1 MLKKDRMSR
10 YADIVLPLAQPAY
23 TFAVGEGVEVCVGDA
38 VAVQFGKNAVYTGV
52 VWRLHDTPP
61 ARGEAKPILKVL
73 YDKPLLSELQ
83 MRFWEWIADYYICS
97 VGEVMR
103 VALPSIIKAK
113 AKCEAE
119 FEPYQPKRE
128 ATINLVA
135 EAFDDEVRAKMQ
147 RRAPKRYEV
156 LCELEKAGG
165 ELPRYAVDLDAA
177 ALKALQKSGLVEMGE
192 RDYRLDCEWSR
203 TLLPRLS
210 PAQSDAYDTIK
221 RGLAEKRV
229 ALLHGVTSS
238 GKTEIYTHLIEE
250 RLSKGED
257 VLFLVPEISL
267 TTQLVERMRTIFGES
282 VTVYHSKLTPQQ
294 RTRLYTDML
303 SSESGNFVVGARSA
317 LFLPFKKLGL
327 VVVDEEHDSSYK
339 QSEPN
344 PRYNGRDTAIV
355 LATLHDAKVV
365 LGSATPSLESYA
377 NHLSGKYAYAKLT
390 ERYGGVEMPD
400 IILSDT
406 VRNVK
411 RNERKLHFNKEL
423 LDGIAERLENNEQV
437 ILFQNRR
444 GYSPYM
450 ECPSCGFSAR
460 CPHCNV
466 TLSAHQQRG
475 RMVCHYCGYNEPIQR
490 FCPNCKTSE
499 LKPMGFGTERVEEAI
514 SELFPEARVLR
525 LDGDTATSGTAY
537 NRIIG
542 AFARHEAD
550 ILVGTQI
557 VSKGLDFA
565 GVTLI
570 GILNGDNLLASPDF
584 RAEERAWQLIMQV
597 AGRAGRRNKRG
608 EVIIQTAEPQHSVY
622 AMVGDYEQVASK
634 LLAERKQF
642 RYPPFVRIVKILMR
656 SNDKDNLVKSSLQLG
671 EQLRNRFGGRVLGP
685 VAPLIDRVRGEYR
698 VELMLKIEVEA
709 SFSRARA
716 ILREEIA
723 KLREDNTYRNIAIIC
738 DVDIL

>member
-1 MLKKDRMSR
+1 MSR
-10 YADIVLPLAQPAY
+10 FADIVLPLAQPAY
-23 TFAVGEGVEVCVGDA
+23 TFAVGEGVEVRVGDA
-38 VAVQFGKNAVYTGV
+38 VAVQFGKNSVYTGI

-61 ARGEAKPILKVL
+61 AKGIAKPILRVL

-113 AKCEAE
+113 ARCEDE
-119 FEPYQPKRE
+119 FEPYIPKRE
-128 ATINLVA
+128 TTVNLVV
-135 EAFDDEVRAKMQ
+135 EAFTADVREKMM
-147 RRAPKRYEV
+147 RRAPKRYEA
-156 LCELEKAGG
+156 LCAIEQAGG
-165 ELPRYAVDLDAA
+165 TLPRHAVELDAA
-177 ALKALQKSGLVEMGE
+177 ALKALVKAGLVEMGE
-192 RDYRLDCEWSR
+192 RDYVLDSEWSK
-203 TLLPRLS
+203 TLLPKLS
-210 PAQSDAYDTIK
+210 TAQKMTLDELQK
-221 RGLAEKRV
+221 GLTDKRV

-250 RLSKGED
+250 RLSRGED

-267 TTQLVERMRTIFGES
+267 TTQLVERMRDLFGES

-317 LFLPFKKLGL
+317 LFLPYKKLGL

-344 PRYNGRDTAIV
+344 PRYNGRDAAIM
-355 LATLHDAKVV
+355 LASMHGAKCV

-377 NHLSGKYAYAKLT
+377 NYLSGKYAYTQLT

-400 IILSDT
+400 IVISDT

-423 LDGIAERLENNEQV
+423 LDAIADRLENNEQV

-450 ECPSCGFSAR
+450 ECPTCGWSAR

-466 TLSAHQQRG
+466 TLSAHQQKG
-475 RMVCHYCGYNEPIQR
+475 RMVCHYCGYFEPIKR
-490 FCPNCKTSE
+490 FCPNCKTIE
-499 LKPMGFGTERVEEAI
+499 LKPMGFGTERVEEAVA
-514 SELFPEARVLR
+514 ELFPEARVLR
-525 LDGDTATSGTAY
+525 LDGDTATSSSAY

-565 GVTLI
+565 NVTLI
-570 GILNGDNLLASPDF
+570 GVLNGDNLLASPDF
-584 RAEERAWQLIMQV
+584 RAEERAWQLMMQV
-597 AGRAGRRNKRG
+597 AGRAGRRDKRG
-608 EVIIQTAEPQHSVY
+608 EVVIQSAEPQHSVY
-622 AMVGDYEQVASK
+622 AMVGDYERMAAK

-642 RYPPFVRIVKILMR
+642 GYPPFVRIVKIVMR
-656 SNDKDNLVKSSLQLG
+656 SGDSKLLVEASMKLG
-671 EQLRNRFGGRVLGP
+671 EQLRNRFGRRVLGP
-685 VAPLIDRVRGEYR
+685 VTPLIDKVRGEHR
-698 VELMLKIEVEA
+698 VELMLKVEVES

-723 KLREDNTYRNIAIIC
+723 RLREEKAYRNIVIIC
-738 DVDIL
+738 DVDTL

>member
-1 MLKKDRMSR
+1 MSR

-23 TFAVGEGVEVCVGDA
+23 TFAIGEGVKVSVGDA
-38 VAVQFGKNAVYTGV
+38 VAVQFGKQAVYTGV

-61 ARGEAKPILKVL
+61 AKGQAKPILKVL

-103 VALPSIIKAK
+103 VALPSIIKSK
-113 AKCEAE
+113 ARCEEE
-119 FEPYQPKRE
+119 FEPYVPKRE
-128 ATINLVA
+128 TIVSLVA
-135 EAFDDEVRAKMQ
+135 AAFTEELREKMM

-156 LCELEKAGG
+156 LSALERAGG
-165 ELPRYAVDLDAA
+165 VLPRHLVELDAA
-177 ALKALQKSGLVEMGE
+177 VLRALQKAGLVEIGE
-192 RDYRLDCEWSR
+192 RDYKLDCEWSK
-203 TLLPRLS
+203 TLLPKLL
-210 PAQSDAYDTIK
+210 PAQMEALDAIKDGLSDK
-221 RGLAEKRV
+221 GV

-238 GKTEIYTHLIEE
+238 GKTEIYTYLIEE
-250 RLSKGED
+250 RLSRGED

-267 TTQLVERMRTIFGES
+267 TTQLVERMRVLFGES

-294 RTRLYTDML
+294 RTKLYTDML
-303 SSESGNFVVGARSA
+303 SSESGNFVIGARSA
-317 LFLPFKKLGL
+317 LFLPYRKLGL

-339 QSEPN
+339 QTEPN
-344 PRYNGRDTAIV
+344 PRYNGRDAAIM
-355 LATLHDAKVV
+355 LATLHGAKCV

-377 NHLSGKYAYAKLT
+377 NYLSGKYAYTRLT

-400 IILSDT
+400 IVISDT

-423 LDGIAERLENNEQV
+423 LDGISERLERNEQV

-450 ECPSCGFSAR
+450 ECPSCGWSSR
-460 CPHCNV
+460 CSHCNV
-466 TLSAHQQRG
+466 TLSAHQQKG
-475 RMVCHYCGYNEPIQR
+475 RMECHYCGYNEPIQR
-490 FCPNCKTSE
+490 YCPNCKTVE
-499 LKPMGFGTERVEEAI
+499 LKPMGFGTERVEEAVA
-514 SELFPEARVLR
+514 ELFPEARVLR
-525 LDGDTATSGTAY
+525 LDGDTATSGAAY

-565 GVTLI
+565 DVTLI

-584 RAEERAWQLIMQV
+584 RAEERAWQLLMQV
-597 AGRAGRRNKRG
+597 AGRAGRRDKRG
-608 EVIIQTAEPQHSVY
+608 EVIIQTAEPNHSVY
-622 AMVGDYEQVASK
+622 AMVGDYDKVASK

-642 RYPPFVRIVKILMR
+642 GYPPFVRIVKIAMR
-656 SNDKDNLVKSSLQLG
+656 SSNKERLVSSSMELG
-671 EQLRNRFGGRVLGP
+671 EQLRNRFGRRVLGP
-685 VAPLIDRVRGEYR
+685 VSPLIDRVRGEWR
-698 VELMLKIEVEA
+698 VELMLKVEVES

-723 KLREDNTYRNIAIIC
+723 KLRKEGSYRDITIIC
-738 DVDIL
+738 DVDIA

>member
-1 MLKKDRMSR
+1 M
-10 YADIVLPLAQPAY
+10 
-23 TFAVGEGVEVCVGDA
+23 GDA
-38 VAVQFGKNAVYTGV
+38 VAVQFGKSSVYTGI

-61 ARGEAKPILKVL
+61 AKGEAKPILQVL

-113 AKCEAE
+113 ARCEAE
-119 FEPYQPKRE
+119 FEPYVPKRE
-128 ATINLVA
+128 TTVKLVA
-135 EAFDDEVRAKMQ
+135 AAFSDEVRAKME
-147 RRAPKRYEV
+147 RRAPKRYEA
-156 LCELEKAGG
+156 LCEIERAGG
-165 ELPRYAVDLDAA
+165 VLPRYAVELDAT
-177 ALKALQKSGLVEMGE
+177 ALKALVKAGLVEMGE
-192 RDYRLDCEWSR
+192 RDYKLDSEWSKM
-203 TLLPRLS
+203 LLPKLS
-210 PAQSDAYDTIK
+210 SAQAKALDDIRSGLSD
-221 RGLAEKRV
+221 KRV

-250 RLSKGED
+250 RLARGED

-267 TTQLVERMRTIFGES
+267 TTQLVERMRSLFGES

-294 RTRLYTDML
+294 RTKLYTDML

-317 LFLPFKKLGL
+317 LFLPYKKLGL

-339 QSEPN
+339 QTEPN
-344 PRYNGRDTAIV
+344 PRYNGRDAAVV
-355 LATLHDAKVV
+355 LASLYDAKCVM
-365 LGSATPSLESYA
+365 GSATPSLESYT
-377 NHLSGKYAYAKLT
+377 NYLSGKYAYALLT

-400 IILSDT
+400 IVISDT

-423 LDGIAERLENNEQV
+423 LDGIADRLEHNEQV

-450 ECPSCGFSAR
+450 ECPSCGWSAR

-466 TLSAHQQRG
+466 TLSVHQQKG
-475 RMVCHYCGYNEPIQR
+475 RMVCHYCGYNEPIVR
-490 FCPNCKTSE
+490 YCPNCKTTE
-499 LKPMGFGTERVEEAI
+499 LKAMGFGTERVEEAV
-514 SELFPEARVLR
+514 SQLFPEARVLR

-565 GVTLI
+565 DVTLI

-584 RAEERAWQLIMQV
+584 RAEERAWQLLMQV
-597 AGRAGRRNKRG
+597 AGRAGRRDKRG
-608 EVIIQTAEPQHSVY
+608 EVIIQTAEPEHSVY
-622 AMVGDYEQVASK
+622 SLIGDYERVTTK

-642 RYPPFVRIVKILMR
+642 RYPPFVRMVKIMMR
-656 SNDKDNLVKSSLQLG
+656 SSNKSLLVDSSLRFG
-671 EQLRNRFGGRVLGP
+671 EQLRNRFGRRVLGP
-685 VAPLIDRVRGEYR
+685 VSPLIDRVRGEYR
-698 VELMLKIEVEA
+698 VELMLKVEVES

-723 KLREDNTYRNIAIIC
+723 KLRSDKECRNVVIIC
-738 DVDIL
+738 DVDVM

>member
-1 MLKKDRMSR
+1 M
-10 YADIVLPLAQPAY
+10 
-23 TFAVGEGVEVCVGDA
+23 
-38 VAVQFGKNAVYTGV
+38 
-52 VWRLHDTPP
+52 
-61 ARGEAKPILKVL
+61 
-73 YDKPLLSELQ
+73 
-83 MRFWEWIADYYICS
+83 
-97 VGEVMR
+97 
-103 VALPSIIKAK
+103 
-113 AKCEAE
+113 
-119 FEPYQPKRE
+119 
-128 ATINLVA
+128 
-135 EAFDDEVRAKMQ
+135 
-147 RRAPKRYEV
+147 
-156 LCELEKAGG
+156 
-165 ELPRYAVDLDAA
+165 
-177 ALKALQKSGLVEMGE
+177 
-192 RDYRLDCEWSR
+192 
-203 TLLPRLS
+203 
-210 PAQSDAYDTIK
+210 
-221 RGLAEKRV
+221 
-229 ALLHGVTSS
+229 
-238 GKTEIYTHLIEE
+238 
-250 RLSKGED
+250 
-257 VLFLVPEISL
+257 
-267 TTQLVERMRTIFGES
+267 
-282 VTVYHSKLTPQQ
+282 
-294 RTRLYTDML
+294 
-303 SSESGNFVVGARSA
+303 VGARSA
-317 LFLPFKKLGL
+317 LFLPYKKLGL

-344 PRYNGRDTAIV
+344 PRYNGRDAAIV
-355 LATLHDAKVV
+355 LATMHDAKVV

-377 NHLSGKYAYAKLT
+377 NYLSGKYAYALLT

-400 IILSDT
+400 IRISDT

-423 LDGIAERLENNEQV
+423 LDGIADRLEHNEQV

-450 ECPSCGFSAR
+450 ECPSCGWSAR

-466 TLSAHQQRG
+466 TLSAHQQKG

-490 FCPNCKTSE
+490 FCSNCKTSE

-514 SELFPEARVLR
+514 SELFPDARVLR
-525 LDGDTATSGTAY
+525 LDGDTATSGVAY

-597 AGRAGRRNKRG
+597 AGRAGRRDKRG

-622 AMVGDYEQVASK
+622 AMVGDYERVAAK

-642 RYPPFVRIVKILMR
+642 SYPPFVRIVKITMR
-656 SNDKDNLVKSSLQLG
+656 TSNKELLVKSSLQLG
-671 EQLRNRFGGRVLGP
+671 EQLRNRFGRRVLGP

-698 VELMLKIEVEA
+698 VELMLKVEVKA

-723 KLREDNTYRNIAIIC
+723 RLREDKSYRNIVIIC

>member
-1 MLKKDRMSR
+1 MSR
-10 YADIVLPLAQPAY
+10 FADIVLPLAQPAY
-23 TFAVGEGVEVCVGDA
+23 TFAVGEGMEVCVGDA

-61 ARGEAKPILKVL
+61 AKGTAKPILKVL

-83 MRFWEWIADYYICS
+83 MRFWEWVADYYICT

-103 VALPSIIKAK
+103 VALPSIIKSK
-113 AKCEAE
+113 ARCEDE
-119 FEPYQPKRE
+119 FEPYTPKRE
-128 ATINLVA
+128 TTVNLLS
-135 EAFDDEVRAKMQ
+135 EAFTAEVREKMA
-147 RRAPKRYEV
+147 RRAPKRYEA
-156 LCELEKAGG
+156 LCAIEEAGG
-165 ELPRYAVDLDAA
+165 VLPRHLVELDAT
-177 ALKALQKSGLVEMGE
+177 ALKALCKASLVEMGE
-192 RDYRLDCEWSR
+192 RDYKLNSEWSK
-203 TLLPRLS
+203 TLLPKLS
-210 PAQSDAYDTIK
+210 PAQAKALDDIQS
-221 RGLAEKRV
+221 GLTDKRV

-250 RLSKGED
+250 RLSRGED

-267 TTQLVERMRTIFGES
+267 TTQLVERMRGLFGES
-282 VTVYHSKLTPQQ
+282 VTVYHSKLTPNH

-317 LFLPFKKLGL
+317 LFLPYKKLGL

-339 QSEPN
+339 QTEPN
-344 PRYNGRDTAIV
+344 PRYNGRDAAIM
-355 LATLHDAKVV
+355 LAALHDAKVV
-365 LGSATPSLESYA
+365 LGSATPSLESFA
-377 NHLSGKYAYAKLT
+377 NHLSGKFAYTRLS

-400 IILSDT
+400 ITISDT

-450 ECPSCGFSAR
+450 ECPSCGWSAR

-466 TLSAHQQRG
+466 TLSAHQQKG

-490 FCPNCKTSE
+490 YCPNCKTSE
-499 LKPMGFGTERVEEAI
+499 LRPMGFGTERVEEAVA
-514 SELFPEARVLR
+514 ELFPEARVLR
-525 LDGDTATSGTAY
+525 LDGDTATSSSAY

-565 GVTLI
+565 DVTLI

-597 AGRAGRRNKRG
+597 AGRSGRRDKRG
-608 EVIIQTAEPQHSVY
+608 EVIIQTAEPTHPIY
-622 AMVGDYEQVASK
+622 ATIGDYDKVASK

-642 RYPPFVRIVKILMR
+642 GYPPFVRIVKIAMR
-656 SNDKDNLVKSSLQLG
+656 SANQKQLIEASLQLG
-671 EQLRNRFGGRVLGP
+671 EQLRNRFGHRVLGP
-685 VAPLIDRVRGEYR
+685 VTPLIDRVRGEWR
-698 VELMLKIEVEA
+698 VELMLKIEIEA
-709 SFSRARA
+709 SFAKARA

-723 KLREDNTYRNIAIIC
+723 HLREVKEYRNITIIC

>member
-1 MLKKDRMSR
+1 MNR

-23 TFAVGEGVEVCVGDA
+23 TFAIGEGVEVSVGDA
-38 VAVQFGKNAVYTGV
+38 VAVQFGKQAVYTGI

-61 ARGEAKPILKVL
+61 ARGTAKPILKVL

-103 VALPSIIKAK
+103 IALPSIIKAK
-113 AKCEAE
+113 ARCEEE
-119 FEPYQPKRE
+119 FLPFTPKRE
-128 ATINLVA
+128 TTISLVA
-135 EAFDDEVRAKMQ
+135 EAFSEEMRTKLQ
-147 RRAPKRYEV
+147 RRAPKRYEA
-156 LCELEKAGG
+156 LCQLEQAGG
-165 ELPRYAVDLDAA
+165 LLPRHAVALDVT
-177 ALKALQKSGLVEMGE
+177 ALKSLVKNGLIEMGE
-192 RDYRLDCEWSR
+192 REYTLDCEWSR
-203 TLLPRLS
+203 TLLPKLS
-210 PAQSDAYDTIK
+210 PAQNSALNDI
-221 RGLAEKRV
+221 RNGLTDKRV
-229 ALLHGVTSS
+229 VLLHGVTSS

-250 RLSKGED
+250 RLARGED

-267 TTQLVERMRTIFGES
+267 TTQLVERMRALFGES

-294 RTRLYTDML
+294 RTKLYTDML

-317 LFLPFKKLGL
+317 LFLPYKRLGL

-339 QSEPN
+339 QQEPN
-344 PRYNGRDTAIV
+344 PRYNGRDTAIM

-377 NHLSGKYAYAKLT
+377 NHLSGKYAYTQLT

-400 IILSDT
+400 IVISDT
-406 VRNVK
+406 ERNVK
-411 RNERKLHFNKEL
+411 RNERKRHFNKEL
-423 LDGIAERLENNEQV
+423 LDGISERLANNEQV

-450 ECPSCGFSAR
+450 ECPSCGWSAR
-460 CPHCNV
+460 CPKCNV
-466 TLSAHQQRG
+466 TLSAHQQKG
-475 RMVCHYCGYNEPIQR
+475 RMLCHYCGYNEPIQR
-490 FCPNCKTSE
+490 FCPNCKSGE
-499 LKPMGFGTERVEEAI
+499 LRPMGFGTERVEEAVA
-514 SELFPEARVLR
+514 ELFPNARVLR
-525 LDGDTATSGTAY
+525 LDGDTATSNTAY
-537 NRIIG
+537 NNIIG
-542 AFARHEAD
+542 AFAHHEAD

-565 GVTLI
+565 DVTLI

-584 RAEERAWQLIMQV
+584 RAEERAWQLLMQV
-597 AGRAGRRNKRG
+597 AGRAGRRDKRG
-608 EVIIQTAEPQHSVY
+608 EVIIQTAEPDHSIY
-622 AMVGDYEQVASK
+622 SMVGDYERVANK

-642 RYPPFVRIVKILMR
+642 GYPPFTRIVKITMR
-656 SNDKDNLVKSSLQLG
+656 TSNKELLVSSSLQLG
-671 EQLRNRFGGRVLGP
+671 EQLRSRFGSRVLGP

-709 SFSRARA
+709 SFKQARS
-716 ILREEIA
+716 ILRKEIEQ
-723 KLREDNTYRNIAIIC
+723 LRTNREYRNVTIIC

>member
-1 MLKKDRMSR
+1 MSR

-61 ARGEAKPILKVL
+61 MKGVAKPILKVL
-73 YDKPLLSELQ
+73 YNKPLLSELQ
-83 MRFWEWIADYYICS
+83 MRFWEWIADYYICT

-113 AKCEAE
+113 ARCEEE
-119 FEPYQPKRE
+119 FEPYLPKRE
-128 ATINLVA
+128 TTVNLVV
-135 EAFDDEVRAKMQ
+135 EAFTADVREKMM
-147 RRAPKRYEV
+147 RRAPKRYEA
-156 LCELEKAGG
+156 LCAIEQAGG
-165 ELPRYAVDLDAA
+165 TLPRHAVELDAA
-177 ALKALQKSGLVEMGE
+177 ALKALVKAGLVEMGE
-192 RDYRLDCEWSR
+192 RDYVLDSEWSK
-203 TLLPRLS
+203 TLLPKLS
-210 PAQSDAYDTIK
+210 TAQKMTLDELQK
-221 RGLAEKRV
+221 GLTDKRV

-250 RLSKGED
+250 RLSRGED

-267 TTQLVERMRTIFGES
+267 TTQLVERMRGLFGES

-317 LFLPFKKLGL
+317 LFLPYKKLGL

-344 PRYNGRDTAIV
+344 PRYNGRDAAIM
-355 LATLHDAKVV
+355 LASMHGAKCV

-377 NHLSGKYAYAKLT
+377 NYLSGKYAYTKLT
-390 ERYGGVEMPD
+390 ERYGGVERPD
-400 IILSDT
+400 IVISDT

-423 LDGIAERLENNEQV
+423 LDAIADRLENNEQV

-450 ECPSCGFSAR
+450 ECPTCGWSAR

-466 TLSAHQQRG
+466 TLSAHQQKG
-475 RMVCHYCGYNEPIQR
+475 RMVCHYCGYFEPIKR
-490 FCPNCKTSE
+490 FCPNCKTIE
-499 LKPMGFGTERVEEAI
+499 LKPMGFGTERVEEAVA
-514 SELFPEARVLR
+514 ELFPEARVLR
-525 LDGDTATSGTAY
+525 LDGDTATSSSAY

-565 GVTLI
+565 NVTLI
-570 GILNGDNLLASPDF
+570 GVLNGDNLLASPDF
-584 RAEERAWQLIMQV
+584 RAEERAWQLMMQV
-597 AGRAGRRNKRG
+597 AGRAGRRDKRG
-608 EVIIQTAEPQHSVY
+608 EVVIQSAEPQHSVY
-622 AMVGDYEQVASK
+622 AMVGDYERMAAK

-642 RYPPFVRIVKILMR
+642 GYPPFVRIVKIVMR
-656 SNDKDNLVKSSLQLG
+656 SGDSKLLVEASMKLG
-671 EQLRNRFGGRVLGP
+671 EQLRNRFGRRVLGP
-685 VAPLIDRVRGEYR
+685 VTPLIDKVRGEHR
-698 VELMLKIEVEA
+698 VELMLKVEVES

-723 KLREDNTYRNIAIIC
+723 RLREEKAYRNIVIIC
-738 DVDIL
+738 DVDTL

>member
-1 MLKKDRMSR
+1 MSR

-38 VAVQFGKNAVYTGV
+38 VAVQFGKNAVYTGI

-61 ARGEAKPILKVL
+61 AKGVAKPILKVL

-113 AKCEAE
+113 ARCENE
-119 FEPYQPKRE
+119 FEPYLPKRE
-128 ATINLVA
+128 ITVNLVA
-135 EAFDDEVRAKMQ
+135 EAFTAEVREKMM
-147 RRAPKRYEV
+147 RRAPKRYEA
-156 LCELEKAGG
+156 LCAIEQAGG
-165 ELPRYAVDLDAA
+165 VQPRHAVELDAT
-177 ALKALQKSGLVEMGE
+177 ALKALVKAGLVEMGE
-192 RDYRLDCEWSR
+192 RDYVLDSVWSK
-203 TLLPRLS
+203 TQLPKLS
-210 PAQSDAYDTIK
+210 PAQTTALDELQKGLSD
-221 RGLAEKRV
+221 KRV
-229 ALLHGVTSS
+229 AMLHGVTSS

-250 RLSKGED
+250 RLSRGED

-267 TTQLVERMRTIFGES
+267 TTQLVERMRALFGES

-317 LFLPFKKLGL
+317 LFLPYKKLGL

-344 PRYNGRDTAIV
+344 PRYNGRDAAIL
-355 LATLHDAKVV
+355 LASMHGAKCV

-377 NHLSGKYAYAKLT
+377 NYLSGKYAYTKLS

-400 IILSDT
+400 IVISDT

-423 LDGIAERLENNEQV
+423 LDAIAERLESNEQV

-450 ECPSCGFSAR
+450 ECPTCGWSAR

-466 TLSAHQQRG
+466 TLSAHQQKG
-475 RMVCHYCGYNEPIQR
+475 RMVCHYCGYSEPIKR
-490 FCPNCKTSE
+490 FCPNCPTTE
-499 LKPMGFGTERVEEAI
+499 LKAMGFGTERVEEAVV
-514 SELFPEARVLR
+514 ELFPEARVLR
-525 LDGDTATSGTAY
+525 LDGDTATSGSAY

-565 GVTLI
+565 NVTLI
-570 GILNGDNLLASPDF
+570 GVLNGDNLLASPDF

-597 AGRAGRRNKRG
+597 AGRAGRRDKRG
-608 EVIIQTAEPQHSVY
+608 EVIVQSAEPKHGVY
-622 AMVGDYEQVASK
+622 SMVGDYERMAAK

-642 RYPPFVRIVKILMR
+642 GYPPFVRIVKILMR
-656 SNDKDNLVKSSLQLG
+656 SGDSAQLVEASIKLG
-671 EQLRNRFGGRVLGP
+671 EQLRNRFGRRVLGP
-685 VAPLIDRVRGEYR
+685 VTPLIDRVRGEYR
-698 VELMLKIEVEA
+698 VELMLKVEVES

-723 KLREDNTYRNIAIIC
+723 RLREDKTYRNIVIIC
-738 DVDIL
+738 DVDAL

>member
-1 MLKKDRMSR
+1 MSR

-23 TFAVGEGVEVCVGDA
+23 TFAIGEGVEVCVGDA
-38 VAVQFGKNAVYTGV
+38 VAVQFGKQAVYTGI

-61 ARGEAKPILKVL
+61 QRGTAKPILQVL
-73 YDKPLLSELQ
+73 YDKPLLSDLQ
-83 MRFWEWIADYYICS
+83 IRFWEWIADYYMCY

-113 AKCEAE
+113 ARCEAE
-119 FEPYQPKRE
+119 FEPYTPKRE
-128 ATINLVA
+128 TIVKLIA
-135 EAFDDEVRAKMQ
+135 EALSEEVLAKLQ
-147 RRAPKRYEV
+147 RRAPKRYEA
-156 LCELEKAGG
+156 LCALKEADGV
-165 ELPRYAVDLDAA
+165 LPRHLVELDAT
-177 ALKALQKSGLVEMGE
+177 ALKGLVKAGLVEIAE
-192 RDYRLDCEWSR
+192 RDYILGSEWNKTRL
-203 TLLPRLS
+203 PHLS
-210 PAQSDAYDTIK
+210 SAQATALDAIREGFQQK
-221 RGLAEKRV
+221 QV

-238 GKTEIYTHLIEE
+238 GKTEIYTHLINEV
-250 RLSKGED
+250 LSRGED

-267 TTQLVERMRTIFGES
+267 TAQLVERMRGLFGES
-282 VTVYHSKLTPQQ
+282 VTVYHSKLTPQN
-294 RTRLYTDML
+294 RTKLYTDML

-317 LFLPFKKLGL
+317 LFLPYKKLGL

-344 PRYNGRDTAIV
+344 PRYNGRDVAIL
-355 LATLHDAKVV
+355 LAHMHKAKCL

-377 NHLSGKYAYAKLT
+377 NHLSGKYAYARLT
-390 ERYGGVEMPD
+390 ERYGGVELPN
-400 IILSDT
+400 IVISDT

-450 ECPSCGFSAR
+450 ECPSCGWSAR

-466 TLSAHQQRG
+466 TLSAHQQKG
-475 RMVCHYCGYNEPIQR
+475 RMVCHYCGYNEPMQR
-490 FCPNCKTSE
+490 YCPNCKTGE
-499 LKPMGFGTERVEEAI
+499 LRPMGFGTERVEEAVL
-514 SELFPEARVLR
+514 ELFPEARVLR
-525 LDGDTATSGTAY
+525 LDGDTATSSSAY

-542 AFARHEAD
+542 EFARHEAD

-565 GVTLI
+565 DVTLI

-584 RAEERAWQLIMQV
+584 RAEERAWQMLMQV
-597 AGRAGRRNKRG
+597 AGRAGRRDKQG
-608 EVIIQTAEPQHSVY
+608 EVVIQTAEPTHPIY
-622 AMVGDYEQVASK
+622 ATIGDYDRVAMK
-634 LLAERKQF
+634 MLAERKQF
-642 RYPPFVRIVKILMR
+642 NYPPYSRIVKILVR
-656 SNDKDNLVKSSLQLG
+656 SAEKELLVSSSMQLG
-671 EQLRNRFGGRVLGP
+671 EQLRNRFGRRVLGP
-685 VAPLIDRVRGEYR
+685 VSPLIDRVRNEWR
-698 VELMLKIEVEA
+698 VELMLKVEVEA
-709 SFSRARA
+709 SFSRARG

-723 KLREDNTYRNIAIIC
+723 RLRENKAFRSVTIIC

>member
-1 MLKKDRMSR
+1 MSR

-38 VAVQFGKNAVYTGV
+38 VAVQFGKSAVYTGI

-61 ARGEAKPILKVL
+61 ARGTAKPILKVL

-83 MRFWEWIADYYICS
+83 MRFWEWIAEYYICS

-103 VALPSIIKAK
+103 VALPSAIKAK
-113 AKCEAE
+113 AKSEEE
-119 FEPYQPKRE
+119 FLPYTPKRE
-128 ATINLVA
+128 TTVRLVA
-135 EAFDDEVRAKMQ
+135 DAFTEEVRAKMA
-147 RRAPKRYEV
+147 RRAPKRYGA
-156 LCELEKAGG
+156 LCAIEEAGG
-165 ELPRYAVDLDAA
+165 VVPRHVVALDAT
-177 ALKALQKSGLVEMGE
+177 ALKALVKSGLVEMGE
-192 RDYRLDCEWSR
+192 RDYALDCEWSK
-203 TLLPRLS
+203 TLLPKLS
-210 PAQSDAYDTIK
+210 PAQTKALDEI
-221 RGLAEKRV
+221 REGLADRRV

-250 RLSKGED
+250 RLSHGED

-267 TTQLVERMRTIFGES
+267 TTQLVERMRSLFGES

-294 RTRLYTDML
+294 RTKLYTDML

-317 LFLPFKKLGL
+317 LFLPYKKLGL
-327 VVVDEEHDSSYK
+327 LVVDEEHDSSYK
-339 QSEPN
+339 QTEPN
-344 PRYNGRDTAIV
+344 PRYNGRDAAVV
-355 LATLHDAKVV
+355 LASLHDAKVV
-365 LGSATPSLESYA
+365 MGSATPSLESYA
-377 NHLSGKYAYAKLT
+377 NTLSGKYAYTQLN

-400 IILSDT
+400 IVISDT

-423 LDGIAERLENNEQV
+423 LDGITERLERNEQI

-450 ECPSCGFSAR
+450 ECPLCGWSAR
-460 CPHCNV
+460 CPKCNV
-466 TLSAHQQRG
+466 TLSAHQHKG
-475 RMVCHYCGYNEPIQR
+475 RMICHYCGYNEPIER
-490 FCPNCKTSE
+490 YCPNCKSGE
-499 LKPMGFGTERVEEAI
+499 LRPMGFGTERVEEAI
-514 SELFPEARVLR
+514 TELFPDARVLR
-525 LDGDTATSGTAY
+525 LDGDTATSSTAY

-565 GVTLI
+565 DVTLI

-584 RAEERAWQLIMQV
+584 RAEERAWQLLMQV
-597 AGRAGRRNKRG
+597 AGRAGRRDKRG
-608 EVIIQTAEPQHSVY
+608 EVIIQTAEPDHSVY
-622 AMVGDYEQVASK
+622 SMVGDYEHVATK

-642 RYPPFVRIVKILMR
+642 GYPPFVRIVKITMR
-656 SNDKDNLVKSSLQLG
+656 TSNKELLVKSSLQLG
-671 EQLRNRFGGRVLGP
+671 EQLRSRFGRRVLGP

-698 VELMLKIEVEA
+698 VELMLKVEVES

-716 ILREEIA
+716 ILREEIS
-723 KLREDNTYRNIAIIC
+723 KLRSDKLYRNIVVIC

>member
-1 MLKKDRMSR
+1 MSR

-61 ARGEAKPILKVL
+61 MKGVAKPILKVL

-83 MRFWEWIADYYICS
+83 MRFWEWIADYYICT

-113 AKCEAE
+113 ARCEEE
-119 FEPYQPKRE
+119 FEPYLPKRE
-128 ATINLVA
+128 TTVNIVA
-135 EAFDDEVRAKMQ
+135 EAFTAEVREKMM
-147 RRAPKRYEV
+147 RRAPKRYEA
-156 LCELEKAGG
+156 LCALEQAGG
-165 ELPRYAVDLDAA
+165 TLPRHAVELDAA
-177 ALKALQKSGLVEMGE
+177 TLKALVKAGLVEMGE
-192 RDYRLDCEWSR
+192 RDYVLDSEWSR
-203 TLLPRLS
+203 TLLPKLS
-210 PAQSDAYDTIK
+210 PAQMTT
-221 RGLAEKRV
+221 LAELQKGLSDKRV

-238 GKTEIYTHLIEE
+238 GKTEIYTHLIEA
-250 RLSKGED
+250 RLSRGED

-267 TTQLVERMRTIFGES
+267 TTQLVERMRGLFGES

-317 LFLPFKKLGL
+317 LFLPYKKLGL

-344 PRYNGRDTAIV
+344 PRYNGRDAAIM
-355 LATLHDAKVV
+355 LASMHGAKCV

-377 NHLSGKYAYAKLT
+377 NYLSGKYAYTQLT

-400 IILSDT
+400 IVISDT

-423 LDGIAERLENNEQV
+423 LDGIADRLENNEQV

-450 ECPSCGFSAR
+450 ECPTCGWSAR

-466 TLSAHQQRG
+466 TLSAHQQKG
-475 RMVCHYCGYNEPIQR
+475 RMVCHYCGYNEPIKR
-490 FCPNCKTSE
+490 FCPNCKTIE
-499 LKPMGFGTERVEEAI
+499 LKPMGFGTERVEEAVA
-514 SELFPEARVLR
+514 ELFPEARVLR
-525 LDGDTATSGTAY
+525 LDGDTATSSSAY

-565 GVTLI
+565 NVTLI
-570 GILNGDNLLASPDF
+570 GVLNGDNLLASPDF
-584 RAEERAWQLIMQV
+584 RAEERAWQLMMQV
-597 AGRAGRRNKRG
+597 AGRAGRRDKRG
-608 EVIIQTAEPQHSVY
+608 EVIIQSAEPQHSVY
-622 AMVGDYEQVASK
+622 AMVGDYERMAAK

-642 RYPPFVRIVKILMR
+642 GYPPFVRIVRIVMR
-656 SNDKDNLVKSSLQLG
+656 SSDSKLLVESSMKLG
-671 EQLRNRFGGRVLGP
+671 EQLRNRFGRRVLGP
-685 VAPLIDRVRGEYR
+685 VTPLIDKVRGEHR
-698 VELMLKIEVEA
+698 VELMLKVEVES

-723 KLREDNTYRNIAIIC
+723 RLREEKAYRNIVIIC
-738 DVDIL
+738 DVDTL

>member
-1 MLKKDRMSR
+1 MSR

-23 TFAVGEGVEVCVGDA
+23 TFAIGEGVEVSVGDA
-38 VAVQFGKNAVYTGV
+38 VAVQFGKQAVYTGI

-61 ARGEAKPILKVL
+61 AKGVAKPILKVL

-103 VALPSIIKAK
+103 VALPSIIKSK
-113 AKCEAE
+113 ARCEEE
-119 FEPYQPKRE
+119 FEPYIPKRE
-128 ATINLVA
+128 VVVTLVA
-135 EAFDDEVRAKMQ
+135 EAFTEDVREKMM
-147 RRAPKRYEV
+147 RRAPKRYEA
-156 LCELEKAGG
+156 LSALEEVGG
-165 ELPRYAVDLDAA
+165 VLPRHLVELDAA
-177 ALKALQKSGLVEMGE
+177 VLRALQKAGLVEIGE
-192 RDYRLDCEWSR
+192 RDYKLDCEWSK
-203 TLLPRLS
+203 TLLPKLS
-210 PAQSDAYDTIK
+210 PAQAEALDAIKGGLSDK
-221 RGLAEKRV
+221 GV

-238 GKTEIYTHLIEE
+238 GKTEICTHLIEE
-250 RLSKGED
+250 RLSRGED

-267 TTQLVERMRTIFGES
+267 TTQLVERMRALFGES
-282 VTVYHSKLTPQQ
+282 VVVYHSKLTPQQ
-294 RTRLYTDML
+294 RTKLYTDML
-303 SSESGNFVVGARSA
+303 SSESGNFVIGARSA
-317 LFLPFKKLGL
+317 LFLPYKKLGL

-344 PRYNGRDTAIV
+344 PRYNGRDAAIM
-355 LATLHDAKVV
+355 LATLHRAKCV

-377 NHLSGKYAYAKLT
+377 NYLSGKYAYTRLT

-400 IILSDT
+400 IVISDT

-423 LDGIAERLENNEQV
+423 IDGIGERLERNEQV

-450 ECPSCGFSAR
+450 ECPSCGWSAR

-466 TLSAHQQRG
+466 TLSAHQQKG
-475 RMVCHYCGYNEPIQR
+475 RMECHYCGYNEPIQR
-490 FCPNCKTSE
+490 YCPNCKTAE
-499 LKPMGFGTERVEEAI
+499 LKPMGFGTERVEEAVA
-514 SELFPEARVLR
+514 ELFPEARVLR
-525 LDGDTATSGTAY
+525 LDGDTATSSAAY

-565 GVTLI
+565 DVTLI

-584 RAEERAWQLIMQV
+584 RAEERAWQLLMQV
-597 AGRAGRRNKRG
+597 AGRAGRRDKRG
-608 EVIIQTAEPQHSVY
+608 EVIIQTAEPNHSVY
-622 AMVGDYEQVASK
+622 AMVGDYDKVASK

-642 RYPPFVRIVKILMR
+642 GYPPFVRIVKIAMR
-656 SNDKDNLVKSSLQLG
+656 SSNKERLVSSSIELG
-671 EQLRNRFGGRVLGP
+671 EQLRNRFGRRVLGP
-685 VAPLIDRVRGEYR
+685 VSPLIDRVRGEWR
-698 VELMLKIEVEA
+698 VELMLKVEVES
-709 SFSRARA
+709 SFSRARW

-723 KLREDNTYRNIAIIC
+723 KLRECGSYRDITIIC
-738 DVDIL
+738 DVDIA

>member
-1 MLKKDRMSR
+1 MNR

-61 ARGEAKPILKVL
+61 AKGVAKPILKVL

-113 AKCEAE
+113 ARCEDE
-119 FEPYQPKRE
+119 FEPYLPKRE
-128 ATINLVA
+128 VTVNLVA
-135 EAFDDEVRAKMQ
+135 EAFTDEVREKMM
-147 RRAPKRYEV
+147 RRAPKRYEA
-156 LCELEKAGG
+156 LCAIEQAGG
-165 ELPRYAVDLDAA
+165 VQPRHAVELDAT
-177 ALKALQKSGLVEMGE
+177 ALKALVKAGLVEMGE
-192 RDYRLDCEWSR
+192 RDYVLDSVWSK
-203 TLLPRLS
+203 TQLPKLS
-210 PAQSDAYDTIK
+210 PAQTTTLDELQKGLSD
-221 RGLAEKRV
+221 KRV

-250 RLSKGED
+250 RLSRGED

-267 TTQLVERMRTIFGES
+267 TTQLVERMRALFGES

-317 LFLPFKKLGL
+317 LFLPYKKLGL

-344 PRYNGRDTAIV
+344 PRYNGRDAAIL
-355 LATLHDAKVV
+355 LASMHGAKCV

-377 NHLSGKYAYAKLT
+377 NYLSGKYAYTKLS

-400 IILSDT
+400 IVISDT

-423 LDGIAERLENNEQV
+423 LDAIAERLESNEQV

-450 ECPSCGFSAR
+450 ECPTCGWSAR

-466 TLSAHQQRG
+466 TLSAHQQKG
-475 RMVCHYCGYNEPIQR
+475 RMVCHYCGYSEPIKR
-490 FCPNCKTSE
+490 FCPNCPTTE
-499 LKPMGFGTERVEEAI
+499 LKAMGFGTERVEEAVA
-514 SELFPEARVLR
+514 ELFPEARVLR
-525 LDGDTATSGTAY
+525 LDGDTATSGSAY

-565 GVTLI
+565 NVTLI
-570 GILNGDNLLASPDF
+570 GVLNGDNLLASPDF

-597 AGRAGRRNKRG
+597 AGRAGRRDKRG
-608 EVIIQTAEPQHSVY
+608 EVIVQSAEPKHGVY
-622 AMVGDYEQVASK
+622 SMVGDYERMAAK

-642 RYPPFVRIVKILMR
+642 GYPPFVRIVKILMR
-656 SNDKDNLVKSSLQLG
+656 SGDSAQLVEASIKLG
-671 EQLRNRFGGRVLGP
+671 EQLRNRFGRRVLGP
-685 VAPLIDRVRGEYR
+685 VTPLIDRVRGEYR
-698 VELMLKIEVEA
+698 VELMLKVEVES

-723 KLREDNTYRNIAIIC
+723 RLREDKTYRNIVIIC
-738 DVDIL
+738 DVDAL

>member
-1 MLKKDRMSR
+1 MSR

-38 VAVQFGKNAVYTGV
+38 VAVQFGKNSVYTGV

-61 ARGEAKPILKVL
+61 AKGVAKPILKVL

-83 MRFWEWIADYYICS
+83 MRFWEWIADYYICT

-113 AKCEAE
+113 ARCEAE
-119 FEPYQPKRE
+119 FEPYTPKRE
-128 ATINLVA
+128 ITVNLVA
-135 EAFDDEVRAKMQ
+135 DAFTDEVRAKMA
-147 RRAPKRYEV
+147 RRAPKRHEA
-156 LCELEKAGG
+156 LSALESAGG
-165 ELPRYAVDLDAA
+165 TLPRHAVEIDAT
-177 ALKALQKSGLVEMGE
+177 ALKALQKAGLIELGE
-192 RDYRLDCEWSR
+192 RDYCLDSEWSK
-203 TLLPRLS
+203 TLLPKLS
-210 PAQSDAYDTIK
+210 EAQTRALNEIK
-221 RGLAEKRV
+221 EGLTDKRV

-250 RLSKGED
+250 RLSRGED

-267 TTQLVERMRTIFGES
+267 TTQLVERMRGLFGES

-317 LFLPFKKLGL
+317 LFLPYKKLGL

-339 QSEPN
+339 QTEPN
-344 PRYNGRDTAIV
+344 PRYNGRDAAIV
-355 LATLHDAKVV
+355 LATMHDAKVV

-377 NHLSGKYAYAKLT
+377 NHLSGKYAYALLT

-400 IILSDT
+400 IIISDT

-423 LDGIAERLENNEQV
+423 LDGIAERLECNEQV

-450 ECPSCGFSAR
+450 ECPSCGWSAR

-466 TLSAHQQRG
+466 TLSAHQQKG

-490 FCPNCKTSE
+490 YCPNCKTSE

-525 LDGDTATSGTAY
+525 LDGDTATSSTAY

-565 GVTLI
+565 DVTLI

-597 AGRAGRRNKRG
+597 AGRAGRRDKRG

-622 AMVGDYEQVASK
+622 SMIGDYERVTTK

-642 RYPPFVRIVKILMR
+642 RYPPFVRIVKITMR
-656 SNDKDNLVKSSLQLG
+656 SSDKESLVSSSLRLG
-671 EQLRNRFGGRVLGP
+671 EQLRERFCRRVLGP

-698 VELMLKIEVEA
+698 VELMLKVEVEA
-709 SFSRARA
+709 SFSHARA

-723 KLREDNTYRNIAIIC
+723 RLREDKSYRNITIIC

>member
-1 MLKKDRMSR
+1 MSR

-61 ARGEAKPILKVL
+61 TKGMAKPILKVL

-83 MRFWEWIADYYICS
+83 MRFWEWIADYYICT

-113 AKCEAE
+113 ARCEDE
-119 FEPYQPKRE
+119 FEPYLPKRE
-128 ATINLVA
+128 TTVNLVA
-135 EAFDDEVRAKMQ
+135 EAFTAEVREKMMH
-147 RRAPKRYEV
+147 RAPKRYEA
-156 LCELEKAGG
+156 LCAIEQAGG
-165 ELPRYAVDLDAA
+165 VLPRHAVELDSA
-177 ALKALQKSGLVEMGE
+177 ALKALAKAGVVEMGE
-192 RDYRLDCEWSR
+192 RDYVLDSEWSK
-203 TLLPRLS
+203 TQLPKLS
-210 PAQSDAYDTIK
+210 MAQTKSLDELQK
-221 RGLAEKRV
+221 GLSEKRV

-250 RLSKGED
+250 RLSRGED

-267 TTQLVERMRTIFGES
+267 TTQLVERMRGLFGES

-317 LFLPFKKLGL
+317 LFLPYKKLGL

-344 PRYNGRDTAIV
+344 PRYNGRDAAIM
-355 LATLHDAKVV
+355 LAAMHGAKCV

-377 NHLSGKYAYAKLT
+377 NYLSGKHAYTQLT

-400 IILSDT
+400 IVISDT

-423 LDGIAERLENNEQV
+423 LDGIADRLENHEQV

-450 ECPSCGFSAR
+450 ECPTCGWSAR

-466 TLSAHQQRG
+466 TLSAHQQKG
-475 RMVCHYCGYNEPIQR
+475 RMVCHYCGYNEPIKR
-490 FCPNCKTSE
+490 FCPNCKTIE
-499 LKPMGFGTERVEEAI
+499 LKAMGFGTERVEEAVA
-514 SELFPEARVLR
+514 ELFPEARVLR
-525 LDGDTATSGTAY
+525 LDGDTATSSSAY

-565 GVTLI
+565 NVTLI
-570 GILNGDNLLASPDF
+570 GVLNGDNLLASPDF
-584 RAEERAWQLIMQV
+584 RAEERAWQLMMQV
-597 AGRAGRRNKRG
+597 AGRAGRRDKRG
-608 EVIIQTAEPQHSVY
+608 EVVIQSAEPQHSVY
-622 AMVGDYEQVASK
+622 SMVGDYERMAAK

-642 RYPPFVRIVKILMR
+642 GYPPFVRIVKIVMR
-656 SNDKDNLVKSSLQLG
+656 SSDSKLLVESSMKLG
-671 EQLRNRFGGRVLGP
+671 EKLRNRFGRRVLGP
-685 VAPLIDRVRGEYR
+685 VTPLIDKVRGEHR
-698 VELMLKIEVEA
+698 VELMLKVEVES

-723 KLREDNTYRNIAIIC
+723 RLREDRAYRNIVIIC
-738 DVDIL
+738 DVDTL

>member
-1 MLKKDRMSR
+1 MSSF
-10 YADIVLPLAQPAY
+10 ADIVLPLAQPAY
-23 TFAVGEGVEVCVGDA
+23 TFALGEGMEVRVGDA
-38 VAVQFGKNAVYTGV
+38 VAVQFGKNAVYTGI

-61 ARGEAKPILKVL
+61 AKGTAKPILKVL

-103 VALPSIIKAK
+103 VALPSIIKSK
-113 AKCEAE
+113 ARCEDE
-119 FEPYQPKRE
+119 FEPYTPKRE
-128 ATINLVA
+128 ITVGLVA
-135 EAFDDEVRAKMQ
+135 DAFTEEVREKMA
-147 RRAPKRYEV
+147 RRAPKRYEA
-156 LCELEKAGG
+156 LCAIEKAGG
-165 ELPRYAVDLDAA
+165 VAPRHAVELDST
-177 ALKALQKSGLVEMGE
+177 ALKALCKVGLVEMGE
-192 RDYRLDCEWSR
+192 RDYTLDCEWSK

-210 PAQSDAYDTIK
+210 SAQSKALNEIQN
-221 RGLAEKRV
+221 GLTDKRV

-250 RLSKGED
+250 RLSQGED

-267 TTQLVERMRTIFGES
+267 TTQLVERMRGLFGES

-294 RTRLYTDML
+294 RTKLYTDML

-317 LFLPFKKLGL
+317 LFLPYKKLGL

-344 PRYNGRDTAIV
+344 PRYNGRDAAIM
-355 LATLHDAKVV
+355 LAALHNAKVV

-377 NHLSGKYAYAKLT
+377 NHLSGKYAYTLLT

-400 IILSDT
+400 IRISDT

-423 LDGIAERLENNEQV
+423 LDGIAERLECNEQV

-450 ECPSCGFSAR
+450 ECPSCGWSAR

-466 TLSAHQQRG
+466 TLSAHQQKG

-490 FCPNCKTSE
+490 YCPNCKTSE

-514 SELFPEARVLR
+514 SELFPDARVLR
-525 LDGDTATSGTAY
+525 LDGDTATSSAAY

-565 GVTLI
+565 DVTLI

-597 AGRAGRRNKRG
+597 AGRSGRRDKRG
-608 EVIIQTAEPQHSVY
+608 EVIIQTAEPTHPIYSTI
-622 AMVGDYEQVASK
+622 GDYDKLASK

-642 RYPPFVRIVKILMR
+642 GYPPFVRIVKIAMR
-656 SNDKDNLVKSSLQLG
+656 SANQKQLVDSSLKLG
-671 EQLRNRFGGRVLGP
+671 EQLRNRFGRRVLGP
-685 VAPLIDRVRGEYR
+685 VTPLIDRVRGEWR
-698 VELMLKIEVEA
+698 VELMLKVEVEA
-709 SFSRARA
+709 SFAKARA

-723 KLREDNTYRNIAIIC
+723 HLREVKEYRNITIIC

>member
-1 MLKKDRMSR
+1 MSR

-38 VAVQFGKNAVYTGV
+38 VAVQFGKSSVYTGI

-61 ARGEAKPILKVL
+61 RKGTAKPILKVL

-83 MRFWEWIADYYICS
+83 MRFWEWVADYYICS

-113 AKCEAE
+113 ARCEEE
-119 FEPYQPKRE
+119 FSEYMPKRE
-128 ATINLVA
+128 VTVSVVA
-135 EAFDDEVRAKMQ
+135 EAFTEEVRAKMM
-147 RRAPKRYEV
+147 RRAPKRYEA
-156 LCELEKAGG
+156 LCAIEQAGG
-165 ELPRYAVDLDAA
+165 LLSRQMVDLDATSLR
-177 ALKALQKSGLVEMGE
+177 ALCKAGLVEMGE
-192 RDYRLDCEWSR
+192 RDYKLNSEWSK

-210 PAQSDAYDTIK
+210 EAQSSALDAI
-221 RGLAEKRV
+221 RNGLVDKRV

-250 RLSKGED
+250 RLSRGED

-267 TTQLVERMRTIFGES
+267 TTQLVERMRALFGES
-282 VTVYHSKLTPQQ
+282 VTVYHSKLTPIQ
-294 RTRLYTDML
+294 RTKLYTDML
-303 SSESGNFVVGARSA
+303 SSESGNFVIGARSA
-317 LFLPFKKLGL
+317 LFLPYKKLGL

-344 PRYNGRDTAIV
+344 PRYNGRDSAIM
-355 LATLHDAKVV
+355 LASLHGAKCV
-365 LGSATPSLESYA
+365 LGSATPSLESYS
-377 NHLSGKYAYAKLT
+377 NHLSGKYAYAQLT

-400 IILSDT
+400 IIISDT

-411 RNERKLHFNKEL
+411 RNERKLLFNKEL
-423 LDGIAERLENNEQV
+423 LDGIADRLENNEQV

-450 ECPSCGFSAR
+450 ECPSCGWSAR

-466 TLSAHQQRG
+466 TLSAHQQKG
-475 RMVCHYCGYNEPIQR
+475 RMVCHYCGYAEPIQR
-490 FCPNCKTSE
+490 YCPNCKTGE
-499 LKPMGFGTERVEEAI
+499 LRPMGFGTERVEEAVA
-514 SELFPEARVLR
+514 ELFPEARVLR
-525 LDGDTATSGTAY
+525 LDGDTATSSSAY

-584 RAEERAWQLIMQV
+584 RAEERAWQLLMQV
-597 AGRAGRRNKRG
+597 AGRAGRRDKRG
-608 EVIIQTAEPQHSVY
+608 EVVIQTAEPMHPVY
-622 AMVGDYEQVASK
+622 TMIGDYERVAYK
-634 LLAERKQF
+634 LLTERKQF
-642 RYPPFVRIVKILMR
+642 GYPPFVRIIKIVMR
-656 SNDKDNLVKSSLQLG
+656 STNQKLLVDSSLQLG
-671 EQLRNRFGGRVLGP
+671 EQLRNRFGRRVLGP
-685 VAPLIDRVRGEYR
+685 VSPLIDRVRGEWR
-698 VELMLKIEVEA
+698 VELMLKVEVEA

-716 ILREEIA
+716 LLCEEIT
-723 KLREDNTYRNIAIIC
+723 KLRSNKEYRNITIIC

>member
-1 MLKKDRMSR
+1 MFHF
-10 YADIVLPLAQPAY
+10 ADIVLPLAQPAY
-23 TFAVGEGVEVCVGDA
+23 TFAIGEGEEVRVGDA
-38 VAVQFGKNAVYTGV
+38 VAVQFGKNAVYTGI

-61 ARGEAKPILKVL
+61 AKGEAKPILKVL
-73 YDKPLLSELQ
+73 YDKPILSELQ

-113 AKCEAE
+113 ARCEAE
-119 FEPYQPKRE
+119 FEPYMPKRE
-128 ATINLVA
+128 ITVNMVA
-135 EAFDDEVRAKMQ
+135 EAFTDEVRAKMA
-147 RRAPKRYEV
+147 RRAPKRYEA
-156 LCELEKAGG
+156 LCALEKAGG
-165 ELPRYAVDLDAA
+165 VLPRYAVDLDAT
-177 ALKALQKSGLVEMGE
+177 ALKALAKAGFIEFGE
-192 RDYRLDCEWSR
+192 RDYKLDCEWSR
-203 TLLPRLS
+203 TLLPKLS
-210 PAQSDAYDTIK
+210 PAQDAAFETIQQGLSD
-221 RGLAEKRV
+221 KRV

-250 RLSKGED
+250 RLSRGED

-267 TTQLVERMRTIFGES
+267 TTQLVERMRGLFGES

-294 RTRLYTDML
+294 RTKLYTDML

-317 LFLPFKKLGL
+317 LFLPYKKLGL

-339 QSEPN
+339 QTEPN
-344 PRYNGRDTAIV
+344 PRYNGRDAAIM
-355 LATLHDAKVV
+355 LATLHDAKVI

-377 NHLSGKYAYAKLT
+377 NYLSGKYAYALLT
-390 ERYGGVEMPD
+390 ERYGGVEMPN
-400 IILSDT
+400 IRISDT

-423 LDGIAERLENNEQV
+423 LDGIADRLENNEQV

-450 ECPSCGFSAR
+450 ECPSCGWSAR

-466 TLSAHQQRG
+466 TLSAHQQKG
-475 RMVCHYCGYNEPIQR
+475 RMVCHYCGYNEPMQR
-490 FCPNCKTSE
+490 YCPNCKTSE
-499 LKPMGFGTERVEEAI
+499 LKPMGFGTERIEEAVA
-514 SELFPEARVLR
+514 ELFPEAKVLR
-525 LDGDTATSGTAY
+525 LDGDTATSSTAY

-565 GVTLI
+565 DVTLI

-597 AGRAGRRNKRG
+597 AGRAGRRDKRG

-622 AMVGDYEQVASK
+622 SMVGDYESVSEK

-642 RYPPFVRIVKILMR
+642 RYPPFVRIVKIAMR
-656 SNDKDNLVKSSLQLG
+656 SSDKDRLVKSSMQLG
-671 EQLRNRFGGRVLGP
+671 EQLRGRFGRRVLGP

-698 VELMLKIEVEA
+698 VELMLKVEVEA

-723 KLREDNTYRNIAIIC
+723 RLREDRSYRNITIIC
-738 DVDIL
+738 DVDFV

>member
-1 MLKKDRMSR
+1 MSR

-61 ARGEAKPILKVL
+61 AKGTAKPILKVL

-83 MRFWEWIADYYICS
+83 MRFWEWIAEYYICS

-113 AKCEAE
+113 ARCEEE
-119 FEPYQPKRE
+119 FEPYLPKRE
-128 ATINLVA
+128 TTVNIVV
-135 EAFDDEVRAKMQ
+135 EAFTAEVREKMV
-147 RRAPKRYEV
+147 RRAPKRYDA
-156 LCELEKAGG
+156 LCAIEQAGG
-165 ELPRYAVDLDAA
+165 VLPRHAVELDSA
-177 ALKALQKSGLVEMGE
+177 ALKALVKSGLVEMGE
-192 RDYRLDCEWSR
+192 RDYVLDSEWSK
-203 TLLPRLS
+203 TLLPKLS
-210 PAQSDAYDTIK
+210 PAQTTALDK
-221 RGLAEKRV
+221 LQNGLSNKSV

-250 RLSKGED
+250 RLSRGED

-267 TTQLVERMRTIFGES
+267 TTQLVERMRGLFGES

-317 LFLPFKKLGL
+317 LFLPYKKLGL

-344 PRYNGRDTAIV
+344 PRYNGRDAAIM
-355 LATLHDAKVV
+355 LASMHGAKCV

-377 NHLSGKYAYAKLT
+377 NCLSGKYAYTQLT

-400 IILSDT
+400 IVISDT

-450 ECPSCGFSAR
+450 ECPTCGWSAR

-466 TLSAHQQRG
+466 TLSAHQQKG
-475 RMVCHYCGYNEPIQR
+475 RMVCHYCGYNEPIKR
-490 FCPNCKTSE
+490 FCPNCKTIE
-499 LKPMGFGTERVEEAI
+499 LKAMGFGTERIEEAVA
-514 SELFPEARVLR
+514 ELFPEARVLR
-525 LDGDTATSGTAY
+525 LDGDTATSSSAY

-565 GVTLI
+565 NVTLI
-570 GILNGDNLLASPDF
+570 GVLNGDNLLASPDF
-584 RAEERAWQLIMQV
+584 RAEERAWQLMMQV
-597 AGRAGRRNKRG
+597 AGRAGRRDKRG
-608 EVIIQTAEPQHSVY
+608 EVVIQSAEPQHSVY
-622 AMVGDYEQVASK
+622 SMVGDYERMAAK

-642 RYPPFVRIVKILMR
+642 GYPPFVRIVKIVMR
-656 SNDKDNLVKSSLQLG
+656 SGDSRLLVESSMKLG
-671 EQLRNRFGGRVLGP
+671 EQLRNRFGRRVLGP
-685 VAPLIDRVRGEYR
+685 VTPLIDKVRGEHR
-698 VELMLKIEVEA
+698 VELMLKVEVES

-723 KLREDNTYRNIAIIC
+723 RLREDKAYRNIVIIC
-738 DVDIL
+738 DVDTL

>member
-1 MLKKDRMSR
+1 MSR

-38 VAVQFGKNAVYTGV
+38 VAVQFGKSSVYTGI

-61 ARGEAKPILKVL
+61 QKGTAKPILKVL

-83 MRFWEWIADYYICS
+83 MRFWEWVADYYICS

-113 AKCEAE
+113 ARCEEE
-119 FEPYQPKRE
+119 FSEYTPKRE
-128 ATINLVA
+128 VTVSVVA
-135 EAFDDEVRAKMQ
+135 EAFTEEVRAKMM
-147 RRAPKRYEV
+147 RRAPKRYEA
-156 LCELEKAGG
+156 LCAIEQAGG
-165 ELPRYAVDLDAA
+165 LLSRQMVDLDATSLR
-177 ALKALQKSGLVEMGE
+177 ALCKAGLVEMGE
-192 RDYRLDCEWSR
+192 RDYKLNSEWSK

-210 PAQSDAYDTIK
+210 EAQSSALDAI
-221 RGLAEKRV
+221 RNGLVDKRV

-250 RLSKGED
+250 RLSRGED

-267 TTQLVERMRTIFGES
+267 TTQLVERMRALFGES
-282 VTVYHSKLTPQQ
+282 VTVYHSKLTPIQ
-294 RTRLYTDML
+294 RTKLYTDML
-303 SSESGNFVVGARSA
+303 SSESGNFVIGARSA
-317 LFLPFKKLGL
+317 LFLPYKRLGL

-344 PRYNGRDTAIV
+344 PRYNGRDSAIM
-355 LATLHDAKVV
+355 LASLHGAKCV
-365 LGSATPSLESYA
+365 LGSATPSLESYS
-377 NHLSGKYAYAKLT
+377 NHLSGKYAYTRLT
-390 ERYGGVEMPD
+390 ERYGGVGMPD
-400 IILSDT
+400 IIISDT

-423 LDGIAERLENNEQV
+423 LDGIADRLENNEQV

-450 ECPSCGFSAR
+450 ECPSCGWSAR

-466 TLSAHQQRG
+466 TLSAHQQKG
-475 RMVCHYCGYNEPIQR
+475 RMVCHYCGYAEPIQR
-490 FCPNCKTSE
+490 YCPNCKTGE
-499 LKPMGFGTERVEEAI
+499 LRPMGFGTERVEEAVA
-514 SELFPEARVLR
+514 ELFPEARVLR
-525 LDGDTATSGTAY
+525 LDGDTATSSSAY

-584 RAEERAWQLIMQV
+584 RAEERAWQLLMQV
-597 AGRAGRRNKRG
+597 AGRAGRRDKRG
-608 EVIIQTAEPQHSVY
+608 EVVIQTAEPMHPVY
-622 AMVGDYEQVASK
+622 TMIGDYERVAYK
-634 LLAERKQF
+634 LLTERKQF
-642 RYPPFVRIVKILMR
+642 GYPPFVRIIKIVMR
-656 SNDKDNLVKSSLQLG
+656 SANQKLLVDSSLQLG
-671 EQLRNRFGGRVLGP
+671 EQLRNRFGRRVLGP
-685 VAPLIDRVRGEYR
+685 VSPLIDRVRGEWR
-698 VELMLKIEVEA
+698 VELMLKVEVEA

-716 ILREEIA
+716 LLCEEIT
-723 KLREDNTYRNIAIIC
+723 KLRSNKEYRNITIIC

>member
-1 MLKKDRMSR
+1 MSR

-61 ARGEAKPILKVL
+61 TKGTAKPILKVL

-83 MRFWEWIADYYICS
+83 MRFWEWIADYYICT

-113 AKCEAE
+113 ARCEDE
-119 FEPYQPKRE
+119 FEPYLPKRE
-128 ATINLVA
+128 TTVNLVA
-135 EAFDDEVRAKMQ
+135 EAFTAEVREKMM
-147 RRAPKRYEV
+147 RRAPKRYEA
-156 LCELEKAGG
+156 LCAIEQAGG
-165 ELPRYAVDLDAA
+165 VLPRHAVELDSA
-177 ALKALQKSGLVEMGE
+177 ALKALAKAGVVEMGE
-192 RDYRLDCEWSR
+192 RDYVLDSEWSK
-203 TLLPRLS
+203 TQLPKLS
-210 PAQSDAYDTIK
+210 MAQTKSLDELQK
-221 RGLAEKRV
+221 GLSEKRV

-250 RLSKGED
+250 RLSRGED

-267 TTQLVERMRTIFGES
+267 TTQLVERMRGLFGES

-317 LFLPFKKLGL
+317 LFLPYKKLGL

-344 PRYNGRDTAIV
+344 PRYNGRDAAIM
-355 LATLHDAKVV
+355 LAAMHGAKCV

-377 NHLSGKYAYAKLT
+377 NYLSGKYAYTQLT

-400 IILSDT
+400 IVISDT

-423 LDGIAERLENNEQV
+423 LDGIADRLENHEQV

-450 ECPSCGFSAR
+450 ECPTCGWSAR
-460 CPHCNV
+460 CLHCNV
-466 TLSAHQQRG
+466 ILSAHQQKG
-475 RMVCHYCGYNEPIQR
+475 RMVCHYCGYNEPIKR
-490 FCPNCKTSE
+490 FCPNCKTIE
-499 LKPMGFGTERVEEAI
+499 LKAMGFGTERVEEAVA
-514 SELFPEARVLR
+514 ELFPEARVLR
-525 LDGDTATSGTAY
+525 LDGDTATSSSAY

-565 GVTLI
+565 NVTLI
-570 GILNGDNLLASPDF
+570 GVLNGDNLLASPDF
-584 RAEERAWQLIMQV
+584 RAEERAWQLMMQV
-597 AGRAGRRNKRG
+597 AGRAGRRDKRG
-608 EVIIQTAEPQHSVY
+608 EVVIQSAEPQHSVY
-622 AMVGDYEQVASK
+622 SMVGDYERMAAK

-642 RYPPFVRIVKILMR
+642 GYPPFVRIVKIVMR
-656 SNDKDNLVKSSLQLG
+656 SSDSKLLVESSMKLG
-671 EQLRNRFGGRVLGP
+671 EQLRNRFGRRVLGP
-685 VAPLIDRVRGEYR
+685 VTPLIDKVRGEHR
-698 VELMLKIEVEA
+698 VELMLKVEVES

-723 KLREDNTYRNIAIIC
+723 RLREDRAYRNIVIIC
-738 DVDIL
+738 DVDTL

>member
-1 MLKKDRMSR
+1 MSR

-38 VAVQFGKNAVYTGV
+38 VAVQFGKSAVYTGI

-61 ARGEAKPILKVL
+61 AKGVAKPILKVL

-83 MRFWEWIADYYICS
+83 MRFWEWIADYYICA

-113 AKCEAE
+113 AKCEEE
-119 FEPYQPKRE
+119 FYPYMPKRE
-128 ATINLVA
+128 TIIRLIS
-135 EAFDDEVRAKMQ
+135 EAFSEEVRAKMV
-147 RRAPKRYEV
+147 RRAPKRYEM
-156 LCELEKAGG
+156 LCALEKAGG
-165 ELPRYAVDLDAA
+165 IMPRHAVALDAA
-177 ALKALQKSGLVEMGE
+177 ALKALAKAGLIEVGE
-192 RDYRLDCEWSR
+192 RDYTLNCEWSK
-203 TLLPRLS
+203 TLLPQLS
-210 PAQSDAYDTIK
+210 PAQSEAFQNICN
-221 RGLAEKRV
+221 GLKGKGV

-250 RLSKGED
+250 RLSRGED

-267 TTQLVERMRTIFGES
+267 TTQLVERMRGLFGES

-294 RTRLYTDML
+294 RTKLYTDML

-317 LFLPFKKLGL
+317 LFLPYKKLGL

-344 PRYNGRDTAIV
+344 PRYNGHDAAIV
-355 LATLHDAKVV
+355 LATLHNAKVV

-377 NHLSGKYAYAKLT
+377 NCLSGKYAYARLT
-390 ERYGGVEMPD
+390 ERYGGVELPD
-400 IILSDT
+400 IIISDT
-406 VRNVK
+406 IRNVK

-423 LDGIAERLENNEQV
+423 LDGIAERLANNEQV

-450 ECPSCGFSAR
+450 ECPSCGWSAR
-460 CPHCNV
+460 CPKCNV

-475 RMVCHYCGYNEPIQR
+475 KMVCHYCGYNEPIQR
-490 FCPNCKTSE
+490 YCPNCKSGE
-499 LKPMGFGTERVEEAI
+499 LRPMGFGTERVEEAVA
-514 SELFPEARVLR
+514 ELFPEARVLR
-525 LDGDTATSGTAY
+525 LDGDTATSSSAY

-565 GVTLI
+565 DVTLI

-584 RAEERAWQLIMQV
+584 RAEERAWQLLMQV
-597 AGRAGRRNKRG
+597 AGRAGRRDKRG
-608 EVIIQTAEPQHSVY
+608 EVIIQTSEPEHSVY
-622 AMVGDYEQVASK
+622 AMIGDYDRVTNK

-642 RYPPFVRIVKILMR
+642 GYPPFTRVIKIVMR
-656 SNDKDNLVKSSLQLG
+656 SRDKGALAASSLQLG
-671 EQLRNRFGGRVLGP
+671 EMLRGRFGRRVLGP

-698 VELMLKIEVEA
+698 VELMLKIEVES

-723 KLREDNTYRNIAIIC
+723 KLRTNKQFHNVTIIC

>member
-1 MLKKDRMSR
+1 MSR
-10 YADIVLPLAQPAY
+10 FADIVLPLAQPAY

-61 ARGEAKPILKVL
+61 AKGVAKPILKVL

-113 AKCEAE
+113 ARCEDE
-119 FEPYQPKRE
+119 FEPYLPKRE
-128 ATINLVA
+128 ITVNLVA
-135 EAFDDEVRAKMQ
+135 EAFTTEVREKMM
-147 RRAPKRYEV
+147 RRAPKRYDA
-156 LCELEKAGG
+156 LCVIEQAGG
-165 ELPRYAVDLDAA
+165 VQPRHAVELDAT
-177 ALKALQKSGLVEMGE
+177 ALKALVKAGLVEMGE
-192 RDYRLDCEWSR
+192 RDYVLDSVWSK
-203 TLLPRLS
+203 TQLPKLS
-210 PAQSDAYDTIK
+210 PAQTTALDELQK
-221 RGLAEKRV
+221 GLSEKRV

-250 RLSKGED
+250 RLSRGED

-267 TTQLVERMRTIFGES
+267 TTQLVERMRGLFGES

-317 LFLPFKKLGL
+317 LFLPYKKLGL

-344 PRYNGRDTAIV
+344 PRYNGRDAAIL
-355 LATLHDAKVV
+355 LASMHGAKCV

-377 NHLSGKYAYAKLT
+377 NYLSGKYAYTKLS

-400 IILSDT
+400 IVISDT

-450 ECPSCGFSAR
+450 ECPTCGWSAR

-466 TLSAHQQRG
+466 TLSAHQQKG
-475 RMVCHYCGYNEPIQR
+475 RMVCHYCGYNEPTKR
-490 FCPNCKTSE
+490 FCPNCPTTE
-499 LKPMGFGTERVEEAI
+499 LKAMGFGTERVEEAVAT
-514 SELFPEARVLR
+514 LFPEARVLR
-525 LDGDTATSGTAY
+525 LDGDTATSGSAY

-565 GVTLI
+565 NVTLI
-570 GILNGDNLLASPDF
+570 GVLNGDNLLASPDF

-597 AGRAGRRNKRG
+597 AGRAGRRDKRG
-608 EVIIQTAEPQHSVY
+608 EVIVQSAEPQHGVY
-622 AMVGDYEQVASK
+622 SMVGDYERMAAK

-642 RYPPFVRIVKILMR
+642 GYPPFVRIVKILMR
-656 SNDKDNLVKSSLQLG
+656 SGDSAQLVEASLRLG
-671 EQLRNRFGGRVLGP
+671 EQLRNRFGRRVLGP
-685 VAPLIDRVRGEYR
+685 VTPLVDRVRGEYR
-698 VELMLKIEVEA
+698 VELMLKVEVES

-723 KLREDNTYRNIAIIC
+723 RLREDKTYRNIVIIC
-738 DVDIL
+738 DVDAL

>member
-1 MLKKDRMSR
+1 MSR

-61 ARGEAKPILKVL
+61 MKGVAKPILKVL

-83 MRFWEWIADYYICS
+83 MRFWEWIADYYICT

-113 AKCEAE
+113 ARCEEE
-119 FEPYQPKRE
+119 FEPYLPKRE
-128 ATINLVA
+128 ATVNLVV
-135 EAFDDEVRAKMQ
+135 EAFTAEVREKMM
-147 RRAPKRYEV
+147 RRAPKRYEA
-156 LCELEKAGG
+156 LCSIEQAGG
-165 ELPRYAVDLDAA
+165 TLPRHAVELDAA
-177 ALKALQKSGLVEMGE
+177 ALKALVKAGLVEMGE
-192 RDYRLDCEWSR
+192 RDYVLDSEWSR
-203 TLLPRLS
+203 TLLPKLS
-210 PAQSDAYDTIK
+210 PAQMTT
-221 RGLAEKRV
+221 LAELQKGLSDKRV

-250 RLSKGED
+250 RLSRGED

-267 TTQLVERMRTIFGES
+267 TTQLVERMRGLFGES

-317 LFLPFKKLGL
+317 LFLPYKKLGL

-344 PRYNGRDTAIV
+344 PRYNGRDAAIM
-355 LATLHDAKVV
+355 LASMHGAKCV

-377 NHLSGKYAYAKLT
+377 NYLSGKYAYTQLS

-400 IILSDT
+400 IVISDT

-423 LDGIAERLENNEQV
+423 LDAIADCLENNEQV

-450 ECPSCGFSAR
+450 ECPTCGWSAR

-466 TLSAHQQRG
+466 TLSAHQQKG
-475 RMVCHYCGYNEPIQR
+475 RMVCHYCGYYEPIKR
-490 FCPNCKTSE
+490 FCPNCKTIE
-499 LKPMGFGTERVEEAI
+499 LKPMGFGTERVEEAV

-525 LDGDTATSGTAY
+525 LDGDTATSSSAY

-565 GVTLI
+565 NVTLI
-570 GILNGDNLLASPDF
+570 GVLNGDNLLASPDF
-584 RAEERAWQLIMQV
+584 RAEERAWQLMMQV
-597 AGRAGRRNKRG
+597 AGRAGRRDKRG
-608 EVIIQTAEPQHSVY
+608 EVVIQSAEPQHSVY
-622 AMVGDYEQVASK
+622 AMVGDYERMAAK

-642 RYPPFVRIVKILMR
+642 GYPPFVRIVRIVMR
-656 SNDKDNLVKSSLQLG
+656 SSNSKLLVESSMKLG
-671 EQLRNRFGGRVLGP
+671 EQLRNRFGRRVLGP
-685 VAPLIDRVRGEYR
+685 VTPLIDKVRGEHR
-698 VELMLKIEVEA
+698 VELMLKVEVES

-723 KLREDNTYRNIAIIC
+723 RLREEKAYRNIVIIC
-738 DVDIL
+738 DVDTL

>member
-1 MLKKDRMSR
+1 MSR

-38 VAVQFGKNAVYTGV
+38 VAVQFGKSAVYTGI

-61 ARGEAKPILKVL
+61 ARGTAKPILKVL

-83 MRFWEWIADYYICS
+83 MQFWEWIAEYYICS

-103 VALPSIIKAK
+103 VALPSAIKAK
-113 AKCEAE
+113 AKCEEE
-119 FEPYQPKRE
+119 FLPYTPKRE
-128 ATINLVA
+128 TTVGLVA
-135 EAFDDEVRAKMQ
+135 DAFTEEVRAKMA
-147 RRAPKRYEV
+147 RRAPKRYEA
-156 LCELEKAGG
+156 LCAIEEAGG
-165 ELPRYAVDLDAA
+165 VVPRHVVALDAA
-177 ALKALQKSGLVEMGE
+177 ALKSLAKSGLVEMGE
-192 RDYRLDCEWSR
+192 RDYTLDCEWSK
-203 TLLPRLS
+203 TLLPKLS
-210 PAQSDAYDTIK
+210 PAQTKALNEI
-221 RGLAEKRV
+221 REGLTDRRV

-250 RLSKGED
+250 RLSHGED

-267 TTQLVERMRTIFGES
+267 TTQLVERMRSLFGES

-294 RTRLYTDML
+294 RTKLYTDML

-317 LFLPFKKLGL
+317 LFLPYKKLGL

-339 QSEPN
+339 QTEPN
-344 PRYNGRDTAIV
+344 PRYNGRDAAIL

-377 NHLSGKYAYAKLT
+377 NTLSGKYAYTQLT

-400 IILSDT
+400 IVISDT

-423 LDGIAERLENNEQV
+423 LDGIAERLECNEQV

-450 ECPSCGFSAR
+450 ECPSCGWSAR
-460 CPHCNV
+460 CPRCNV
-466 TLSAHQQRG
+466 TLSAHQQKG
-475 RMVCHYCGYNEPIQR
+475 RMICHYCGYNEPIER
-490 FCPNCKTSE
+490 YCPNCKSGE
-499 LKPMGFGTERVEEAI
+499 LRPMGFGTERVEEAI
-514 SELFPEARVLR
+514 TELFPEARVLR
-525 LDGDTATSGTAY
+525 LDGDTATSSTAY

-565 GVTLI
+565 DVTLI

-584 RAEERAWQLIMQV
+584 RAEERAWQLLMQV
-597 AGRAGRRNKRG
+597 AGRAGRRDKRG
-608 EVIIQTAEPQHSVY
+608 EVIIQTAEPEHSVY
-622 AMVGDYEQVASK
+622 ALVGDYERVATK

-642 RYPPFVRIVKILMR
+642 GYPPFVRIVKITMR
-656 SNDKDNLVKSSLQLG
+656 TSNKELLVKSSLQLG
-671 EQLRNRFGGRVLGP
+671 EQLRNRFGRRVLGP

-698 VELMLKIEVEA
+698 VELMLKVEVES

-716 ILREEIA
+716 ILREEIS
-723 KLREDNTYRNIAIIC
+723 KLKSEKSYRNIVVIC